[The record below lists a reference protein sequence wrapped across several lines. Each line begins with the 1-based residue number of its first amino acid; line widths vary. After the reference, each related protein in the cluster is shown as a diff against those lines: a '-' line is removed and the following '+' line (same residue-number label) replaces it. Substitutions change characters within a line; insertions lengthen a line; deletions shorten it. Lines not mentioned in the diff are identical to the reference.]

1 MLPQPLASWVS
12 APHFWIAVGAPAVC
26 WAVVLIAQGL
36 GSRAVGGPPGLRW
49 WALATLAT
57 FVGGRWH
64 ESADALSL
72 HLVSYVSLLYFLH
85 AYRRTP
91 PRPLEGGAL
100 AFFSLLIC
108 DIAHAALRLAIEP
121 KGGLFNSAE
130 WLVGVGGAGWG
141 DGLLLLP
148 VSTALVIAYARWR
161 CRAEHSSR
169 GSQAVR
175 RSVA

>member
-1 MLPQPLASWVS
+1 MLPSPLSLWVS
-12 APHFWIAVGAPAVC
+12 APHFWVAVGAPAVC
-26 WAVVLIAQGL
+26 WAAILAVHGIR
-36 GSRAVGGPPGLRW
+36 SRRVGGPPGLRW
-49 WALATLAT
+49 WAVATLAT

-91 PRPLEGGAL
+91 PAPLEGGAL

-108 DIAHAALRLAIEP
+108 DIAHAALRLAFEP
-121 KGGLFNSAE
+121 GGGRLASAE

-161 CRAEHSSR
+161 CRADRSPR
-169 GSQAVR
+169 GGGPLQGSA
-175 RSVA
+175 A